1 MSLYNLT
8 KGTDLEEQVTS
19 YMKAEAHGVM
29 LYYALSRLA
38 KEQGLND
45 LSETLI
51 DIANDEARHAGLY
64 GVLNAAVPQDIFA
77 VLAQAL
83 KAEQNGADQIHK
95 MAEKA
100 RSLALETVADEIAA
114 AAKDETHHAA
124 ILEKI
129 LSDYKQA

>member
-8 KGTDLEEQVTS
+8 KGTELEEQVTS
-19 YMKAEAHGVM
+19 YMKGEAHGVM

-51 DIANDEARHAGLY
+51 EIANDEARHAGLY
-64 GVLNAAVPQDIFA
+64 SVLNAAVPQDIFT

-83 KAEQNGADQIHK
+83 KAEQNGAAQIHK

-100 RSLALETVADEIAA
+100 RSLGLETVADEIAA
-114 AAKDETHHAA
+114 AAKDETNHAA

>member
-1 MSLYNLT
+1 MSLHNLT
-8 KGTDLEEQVTS
+8 KGTELEEQVSS

-29 LYYALSRLA
+29 LYYGLSRLA

-45 LSETLI
+45 LAETLI

-64 GVLNAAVPQDIFA
+64 GVLNAAVPQDIFT

-83 KAEQNGADQIHK
+83 KAEQNGAVQIHK

-100 RSLALETVADEIAA
+100 RSLGLETAANEIAA
-114 AAKDETHHAA
+114 AAKDETNHAA

-129 LSDYKQA
+129 LSDYNQA

>member
-8 KGTDLEEQVTS
+8 KGTELEEQVNS

-51 DIANDEARHAGLY
+51 EIANDEARHAGLY

-83 KAEQNGADQIHK
+83 KAEQNGAAQIHK

-100 RSLALETVADEIAA
+100 LSLGLKATADEIAA

-129 LSDYKQA
+129 LSDYNHA

>member
-114 AAKDETHHAA
+114 AGKDETHHAA

-129 LSDYKQA
+129 LSDYNQA